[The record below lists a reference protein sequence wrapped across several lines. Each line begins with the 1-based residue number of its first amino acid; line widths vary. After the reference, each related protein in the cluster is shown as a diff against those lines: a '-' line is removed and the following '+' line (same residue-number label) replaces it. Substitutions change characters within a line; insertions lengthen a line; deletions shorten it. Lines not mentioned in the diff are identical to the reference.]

1 MAKRDT
7 TTIALGRSRYERLED
22 FKFEA
27 RCRSFDQAVEQL
39 LDEAGV
45 EASQGE

>member
-1 MAKRDT
+1 MVTRDT
-7 TTIALGRSRYERLED
+7 TTIALTRSRYERLED

-27 RCRSFDQAVEQL
+27 RCGSFDQAVEKL

-45 EASQGE
+45 EASQGD